1 MTTIQADI
9 EALEHA
15 LALSSNDENGF
26 LWRSAFFD
34 LSTHASVLHA
44 AGGFPKRR
52 AISDALHDLWQLS
65 AIASRVAWSRRMERA
80 GQLDPGMGRS
90 YFELDIDLFHIR
102 LRSMMDHVAKL
113 ISLCTEKPGQTP
125 TTFAKL
131 RTYATKRPD
140 RLPPG
145 VAAELLAADWF
156 DEIRAMRDALVHEG
170 GRSMAF
176 YSDDVHDLLYQIHRS
191 SSDSMISRPSLVVGN
206 LAKFDYF
213 VAWSV
218 SHAMRFMDRV
228 GALLVGAD
236 TLDELGRHRTY
247 SMGYA
252 EWREWMADFLDS
264 LRATAS
270 EDESTLNPSSA
281 RVENGTQA

>member
-1 MTTIQADI
+1 MTAIQADI

-15 LALSSNDENGF
+15 LALSSTDENGL

-34 LSTHASVLHA
+34 LSTHASVLLGP
-44 AGGFPKRR
+44 GGLPKRR

-65 AIASRVAWSRRMERA
+65 AIASRLAWSRRMERA
-80 GQLDPGMGRS
+80 EQLAPGIGRS

-102 LRSMMDHVAKL
+102 LRTMMDHVAKL
-113 ISLCTEKPGQTP
+113 ISLCVEKPGQTP
-125 TTFAKL
+125 STFAKL
-131 RTYATKRPD
+131 RTYAAKHAD
-140 RLPPG
+140 RLPQG
-145 VAAELLAADWF
+145 IAAELLAADWF

-176 YSDDVHDLLYQIHRS
+176 YPDDVHHLLYQVHRS

-228 GALLVGAD
+228 GALLGGPD
-236 TLDELGRHRTY
+236 TLDELWRHRTY
-247 SMGYA
+247 SMGYG
-252 EWREWMADFLDS
+252 EWREWMTAFLGS
-264 LRATAS
+264 LRAAA
-270 EDESTLNPSSA
+270 EDAESA
-281 RVENGTQA
+281 AGR